1 MSQVAKD
8 WSFSFS
14 ISPSNEYLGLI
25 SSRIDCSISLQYKGL
40 PSIFSNTTAQK
51 HQFFSTQLSS
61 QSNCHPYLTTGKTI
75 ALTRWTFVGKVM
87 LLLFNILS
95 RLVMAFLPKSKHL
108 LISWLQ
114 SPSAVILKPRKIK
127 PVTFSIVSPSIRHE
141 VMHPDAMIFAFECW
155 VLSQL
160 FHSSLS
166 LSSRDSLVLLCFLPK
181 GQCHLH

>member
-1 MSQVAKD
+1 MS
-8 WSFSFS
+8 
-14 ISPSNEYLGLI
+14 
-25 SSRIDCSISLQYKGL
+25 
-40 PSIFSNTTAQK
+40 
-51 HQFFSTQLSS
+51 
-61 QSNCHPYLTTGKTI
+61 TGKTI
-75 ALTRWTFVGKVM
+75 TLTTWTFVDKAM
-87 LLLFNILS
+87 SLLFNILS
-95 RLVMAFLPKSKHL
+95 RLITTFLPRSENL

-166 LSSRDSLVLLCFLPK
+166 LSSRSSSDPLHFLP
-181 GQCHLH
+181 